1 MTARA
6 VCAKAALPWLLALPM
21 ALFPLAAHAA
31 VPAFEA
37 GVAWWVWPILLF
49 VVSLLIGIVA
59 VAAGI
64 GGGVLFVPIVGS
76 LFPFHLDFVRGA
88 GLMLALCGALSA
100 SPRLLRSGLADL
112 RIVIP
117 LSLSGSVAA
126 IAGAHMGLLLPTRV
140 LQIALGVIVLGIG
153 IIMWRSGAKT
163 TRTVHAQDPWAAALG
178 MHGVFHDPG
187 SGADIPW
194 TARNVGW
201 GIATFAVIGF
211 IGGMFG
217 LGAGWANVPAL
228 NLLMGLPLKLALGTS
243 TLSISA
249 VNTSAAWV
257 YLNQG
262 ALLPIVQVP
271 AILGVIFGA
280 RIGVHLLRII
290 SERTARWL
298 VIGVLQLAGLR
309 ALIQGLYA

>member
-1 MTARA
+1 MKVHAARR
-6 VCAKAALPWLLALPM
+6 AAPLAALLAL
-21 ALFPLAAHAA
+21 AFGLFPAAAQAA

-49 VVSLLIGIVA
+49 AVSLLIGIIA

-100 SPRLLRSGLADL
+100 SPRLLRAGLADL
-112 RIVIP
+112 RVVIP

-126 IAGAHMGLLLPTRV
+126 MAGAHMGLLLPTRV
-140 LQIALGVIVLGIG
+140 LQVALGAIVLGIG
-153 IIMWRSGAKT
+153 ILMWRSGGRKPAAA
-163 TRTVHAQDPWAAALG
+163 RAHDPWAAALG
-178 MHGVFHDPG
+178 MHGVFHDPA
-187 SGADIPW
+187 SGADVPW
-194 TARNVGW
+194 TARNIGW
-201 GIATFAVIGF
+201 GIATFALIGF

-271 AILGVIFGA
+271 AILGVILGA
-280 RIGVHLLRII
+280 RMGVHLLRIL

>member
-1 MTARA
+1 MR
-6 VCAKAALPWLLALPM
+6 KRLAAAALLALAFVPT
-21 ALFPLAAHAA
+21 ASEAA

-37 GVAWWVWPILLF
+37 GVAWWAWPILLL
-49 VVSLLIGIVA
+49 VVSFFIGIIA

-112 RIVIP
+112 RVVIP
-117 LSLSGSVAA
+117 LSLAGSIAA
-126 IAGAHMGLLLPTRV
+126 MAGAHMGLLLPTRV
-140 LQIALGVIVLGIG
+140 LQTALGAIVLGISVV
-153 IIMWRSGAKT
+153 MWRSGRSAT
-163 TRTVHAQDPWAAALG
+163 AAAARRDPWAAALG
-178 MHGVFHDPG
+178 MHGIFHDPA
-187 SGADIPW
+187 SGEDLEW
-194 TARNVGW
+194 EARNIGW

-211 IGGMFG
+211 VGGMFG

-271 AILGVIFGA
+271 AILGVIGGA
-280 RIGVHLLRII
+280 RIGVRLLRIL

-298 VIGVLQLAGLR
+298 VIGVLLLAGLR